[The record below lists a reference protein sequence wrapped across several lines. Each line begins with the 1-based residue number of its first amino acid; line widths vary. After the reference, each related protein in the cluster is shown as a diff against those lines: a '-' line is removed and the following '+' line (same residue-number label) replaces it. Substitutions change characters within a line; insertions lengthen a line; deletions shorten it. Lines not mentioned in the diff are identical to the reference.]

1 MKAVRIAPR
10 SPRASRWQL
19 NVFTK
24 TRKNGRWYHFRY
36 HSVFGGLRQHRG
48 DRLYALDRPDL
59 GFGFSDH
66 RLPKRVLDFDRNRR

>member
-48 DRLYALDRPDL
+48 EFVQPLAGKLVERE
-59 GFGFSDH
+59 GFEPS
-66 RLPKRVLDFDRNRR
+66 KA